1 MAASIRLAEHESK
14 GHDEELITLIVADMH
29 DPVTPILEAEFVGEG
44 LHDTGRV
51 SACLSEVVHHGAAA
65 ICENLLRIGAVE
77 IDLGHV
83 QPRSNDTPTANNEA
97 LASELS
103 SADRP
108 EDRSDDAVKI

>member
-14 GHDEELITLIVADMH
+14 GHNEELIVLIVADMH
-29 DPVTPILEAEFVGEG
+29 DPVTPILETEFVGEG

-51 SACLSEVVHHGAAA
+51 IARLSEVVHHGAAA
-65 ICENLLRIGAVE
+65 ICENLLRVGAVE

-83 QPRSNDTPTANNEA
+83 QPRSNDTPTGNNEA

-103 SADRP
+103 STGRP
-108 EDRSDDAVKI
+108 EDGSGDAVMI